1 MTVYFE
7 MTSAQGTSARTAL
20 QPGVQRINAAIGDRY
35 RIYDEETGKTP
46 PDLVIKRLD
55 SHMIIEGL
63 PDGASVELTDFY
75 ARCGVSSP
83 CTFVVDGSDA
93 VFAAGPVEITPASPP
108 LQALTDGS
116 FVVYPSGYKGG
127 PAIAVADSEGFSA
140 TTGYVVGGLALVAL
154 AGAGGG
160 GGGGDS
166 PPAAVAPSPAP
177 PVDVTPPDL
186 PVVTSEK
193 TSTTTTPVIS
203 GSAEAG
209 ATVRVQV
216 DTNRDGT
223 PEASYATTADAG
235 GQWQVDLGTQAPESG
250 SLPPGGLPERSAT
263 LLTVTA
269 IDGSQ
274 NQSAAAQFE
283 LLVSGLAPDTTASVA
298 AVTDNAA
305 PRTGNVGQGGATN
318 DNTPTISGTLSAPL
332 EAGESVQVLRDGT
345 PVSATVAVDGDTWR
359 VTDTRVADGSHTYT
373 ARVVDAD
380 GAGPDSAGYTIV
392 VDTENGR
399 TASIT
404 SITDNVAPGVGT
416 IRDGGVTNDPTPTLN
431 GRLSSA
437 LADGEQLQILR
448 NDAVISD
455 APQINGTGWTF
466 TDSSLP
472 NGNYDYAVRIVDAA
486 GNVGRESS
494 VYDVRVSRIGG
505 IFLPLEE
512 PSASADDDSI
522 VSLAH
527 DDLLVSSAAVPAG
540 FTSVAGMPEMPAP
553 IVSAAGGAGASLH
566 DVRAIDSLLNPELL
580 ATGP

>member
-1 MTVYFE
+1 M
-7 MTSAQGTSARTAL
+7 
-20 QPGVQRINAAIGDRY
+20 
-35 RIYDEETGKTP
+35 
-46 PDLVIKRLD
+46 
-55 SHMIIEGL
+55 
-63 PDGASVELTDFY
+63 
-75 ARCGVSSP
+75 
-83 CTFVVDGSDA
+83 
-93 VFAAGPVEITPASPP
+93 
-108 LQALTDGS
+108 
-116 FVVYPSGYKGG
+116 
-127 PAIAVADSEGFSA
+127 
-140 TTGYVVGGLALVAL
+140 
-154 AGAGGG
+154 
-160 GGGGDS
+160 
-166 PPAAVAPSPAP
+166 
-177 PVDVTPPDL
+177 
-186 PVVTSEK
+186 
-193 TSTTTTPVIS
+193 
-203 GSAEAG
+203 
-209 ATVRVQV
+209 
-216 DTNRDGT
+216 
-223 PEASYATTADAG
+223 
-235 GQWQVDLGTQAPESG
+235 
-250 SLPPGGLPERSAT
+250 
-263 LLTVTA
+263 
-269 IDGSQ
+269 
-274 NQSAAAQFE
+274 
-283 LLVSGLAPDTTASVA
+283 
-298 AVTDNAA
+298 
-305 PRTGNVGQGGATN
+305 
-318 DNTPTISGTLSAPL
+318 
-332 EAGESVQVLRDGT
+332 QVLRDGT

-505 IFLPLEE
+505 I
-512 PSASADDDSI
+512 
-522 VSLAH
+522 
-527 DDLLVSSAAVPAG
+527 LLVSSAAVPAG
-540 FTSVAGMPEMPAP
+540 FTSEAGMPEMPGP